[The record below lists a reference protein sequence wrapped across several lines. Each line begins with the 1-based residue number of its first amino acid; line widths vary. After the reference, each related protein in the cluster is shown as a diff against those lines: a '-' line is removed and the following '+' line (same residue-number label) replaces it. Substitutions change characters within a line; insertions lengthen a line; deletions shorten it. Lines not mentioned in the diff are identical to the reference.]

1 MRYKTVIEV
10 VCDAANEED
19 AYHIAGEYLRSN
31 DEVGTIMVSKTLS
44 LKKDRIGKI
53 TACGLIIF
61 GLICMFLSGYVSYN
75 MQADKKMINSASK
88 NFG

>member
-19 AYHIAGEYLRSN
+19 ACHIAGEYLRSN
-31 DEVGTIMVSKTLS
+31 DEIGTVMVSKTLS
-44 LKKDRIGKI
+44 LKKEKIGKI
-53 TACGLIIF
+53 ATCGLIIF

-75 MQADKKMINSASK
+75 IRVDKEIINNVAK

>member
-1 MRYKTVIEV
+1 MKYKTVIEI

-19 AYHIAGEYLRSN
+19 AYHTAGEYLRSN
-31 DEVGTIMVSKTLS
+31 DEVGTVMVCKTHTV
-44 LKKDRIGKI
+44 KKERIKKI
-53 TACGLIIF
+53 TFTGLIVF

-75 MQADKKMINSASK
+75 MKADRKAISCVAK